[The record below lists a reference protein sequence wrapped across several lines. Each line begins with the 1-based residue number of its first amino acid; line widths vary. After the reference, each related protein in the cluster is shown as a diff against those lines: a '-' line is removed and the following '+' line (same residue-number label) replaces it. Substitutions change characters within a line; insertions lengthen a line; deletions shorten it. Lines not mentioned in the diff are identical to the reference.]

1 MLLHLHGLRSV
12 NNMRPIWKGSISFGL
27 VTIPVQVLPATS
39 AAEKISFRMLRKSDL
54 SPIKYRRVAEVDEQ
68 EVPWDQIVKGY
79 EYEKGKFVVFTEED
93 FDKVELES
101 VDSIAIQEFVDLAE
115 INPIFFDKPYYIE
128 PMKGGAAA
136 YALLRD
142 VLADTG
148 KVGIAK
154 VAMRGRQH
162 LAAVKANGPLLV
174 LELMHFPQEIAPAD
188 SIKVPEGKL
197 GAREKDMARML
208 VDQMSG
214 EWKPEQYSDEYADA
228 VMKLIEKKIAA
239 GGKEV
244 PGAAKRHAPAATNVI
259 DLVAVLQESLSK
271 AGGGK
276 GARKAAD
283 AEAASTPSRIKK
295 RAPAASR
302 RTGAQKTSKKRAHK
316 RAA

>member
-1 MLLHLHGLRSV
+1 
-12 NNMRPIWKGSISFGL
+12 MRPIWKGSISFGL

-39 AAEKISFRMLRKSDL
+39 AAEKISFRMLRKKDL
-54 SPIKYRRVAEVDEQ
+54 SPIKYRRVAEVDEK
-68 EVPWDQIVKGY
+68 EVPWDEIVKGY
-79 EYEKGKFVVFTEED
+79 EYEKGKFVVFTDED
-93 FDKVELES
+93 FDQVELES

-174 LELMHFPQEIAPAD
+174 LELMHFPKEIAPAEG
-188 SIKVPEGKL
+188 IKVPEGKL
-197 GAREKDMARML
+197 GTREKDMAKML

-214 EWKPEQYSDEYADA
+214 HWDPDQYTDEYADA
-228 VMKLIEKKIAA
+228 VMKLIDRKIAA

-244 PGAAKRHAPAATNVI
+244 PGAPKRHAPAATNVI

-276 GARKAAD
+276 SARKSDDTTAA
-283 AEAASTPSRIKK
+283 APSRMKK
-295 RAPAASR
+295 RAPGASR
-302 RTGAQKTSKKRAHK
+302 RTRTQKVGKKRAHK
-316 RAA
+316 AAA

>member
-1 MLLHLHGLRSV
+1 
-12 NNMRPIWKGSISFGL
+12 MRPIWKGSISFGL

-54 SPIKYRRVAEVDEQ
+54 SPIKYRRVAEVDDK
-68 EVPWDQIVKGY
+68 EVPWDEIVKGY
-79 EYEKGKFVVFTEED
+79 EYEKGKFVVFTDED
-93 FDKVELES
+93 FDQVELES

-115 INPIFFDKPYYIE
+115 INPIFFDKPYYLE

-174 LELMHFPQEIAPAD
+174 LELMHFPKEIAPAEG
-188 SIKVPEGKL
+188 IKVPEGKL
-197 GAREKDMARML
+197 GAREKDMAKML

-214 EWKPEQYSDEYADA
+214 HWDPDQYTDEYADA
-228 VMKLIEKKIAA
+228 VMKLIDRKIAA

-244 PGAAKRHAPAATNVI
+244 PGAPKRHAPAATNVI

-276 GARKAAD
+276 PARKSDDTTAA
-283 AEAASTPSRIKK
+283 PSRIKK
-295 RAPAASR
+295 RAPAAGR
-302 RTGAQKTSKKRAHK
+302 RTRTPKAGKKRAHK
-316 RAA
+316 AAA